1 MCGENFHRVKAIVQ
15 RNHHARMMM
24 DLKQGDT
31 IDVGSEKYNVTGV
44 TSYEPGVSKTFEFV
58 VANTATNKRGTGRL
72 EHGSLSVDVTE
83 TINHGKD
90 WLTENHKLSSLI
102 SLKTE
107 KQVEVQGLLF

>member
-1 MCGENFHRVKAIVQ
+1 
-15 RNHHARMMM
+15 M

-31 IDVGSEKYNVTGV
+31 IDVGSEKYNVTEV
-44 TSYEPGVSKTFEFV
+44 TSYEPGVSKTFQFV